1 MARGDLKTFDYYP
14 YNAGLKLYN
23 NSTDSFKYAIVTDA
37 YAAVLKTT
45 VDPTLA
51 SFTEVAASGNYA
63 AGGNALTVPTW
74 TIGVVAAGVTGLDF
88 TNDVSMLKA
97 AGNPTTGKTVLI
109 INSTAGNRCYHAI
122 DLTADGTT
130 AVDLVNN
137 DLTITFNANGTVNA
151 TVTA

>member
-23 NSTDSFKYAIVTDA
+23 NSTDSFKYAIVTDT
-37 YAAVLKTT
+37 YASVLKTT
-45 VDPTLA
+45 VDPVLT
-51 SFTEVAASGNYA
+51 SFTEVG
-63 AGGNALTVPTW
+63 AGGNYSAG
-74 TIGVVAAGVTGLDF
+74 GVVSAGVTALAF
-88 TNDVSMLKA
+88 TNVSMLKA

-109 INSTAGNRCYHAI
+109 INSTATNRGYHAI
-122 DLTADGTT
+122 DLTSDGTT

>member
-23 NSTDSFKYAIVTDA
+23 NSTDSFKYAIVTDT
-37 YAAVLKTT
+37 YASISKAA

-51 SFTEVAASGNYA
+51 SFTDAPAGGNYT
-63 AGGNALTVPTW
+63 AGGNALAGAAW
-74 TIGVVAAGVTGLDF
+74 TIGTVAAGVTALDF
-88 TNDVSMLKA
+88 TDVSMLKS
-97 AGNPTTGKTVLI
+97 AGNPTTGRTVLI

-122 DLTADGTT
+122 DLTTDGTT

-137 DLTITFNANGTVNA
+137 DLTIAFNANGTVNA

>member
-23 NSTDSFKYAIVTDA
+23 NSTDSFKYALLTDA

-45 VDPTLA
+45 VDPVLT
-51 SFTEVAASGNYA
+51 SFTECA
-63 AGGNALTVPTW
+63 AGGNYTAGGNTLAGNSW
-74 TIGVVAAGVTGLDF
+74 TIGVVSAGVTGLDF
-88 TNDVSMLKA
+88 TDISMLKL
-97 AGNPTTGKTVLI
+97 AGNPITAKTLLI
-109 INSTAGNRCYHAI
+109 LNSTATNRAYHVI
-122 DLTADGTT
+122 DLTSDGTT

-137 DLTITFNANGTVNA
+137 DLSVTFNANGTVNI

>member
-14 YNAGLKLYN
+14 YNAGLKLFN
-23 NSTDSFKYAIVTDA
+23 NSTDSFKYAIITDT
-37 YAAVLKTT
+37 YASVLKTA

-51 SFTEVAASGNYA
+51 SFTEVGAGGNYT
-63 AGGNALTVPTW
+63 AGGNALAGAAW

-88 TNDVSMLKA
+88 TDVSLLKA
-97 AGNPTTGKTVLI
+97 AGNPTTGKTALI
-109 INSTAGNRCYHAI
+109 INSTSGNRSYHAI
-122 DLTADGTT
+122 DLTSDGTT

-137 DLTITFNANGTVNA
+137 DLTITFNVNGTVNA

>member
-23 NSTDSFKYAIVTDA
+23 NSTDAFKYAIVTNN
-37 YAAVLKTT
+37 YATVLKTT

-51 SFTEVAASGNYA
+51 SFTQVGAGGNYT
-63 AGGNALTVPTW
+63 AGGNALAGAAW
-74 TIGVVAAGVTGLDF
+74 TIGAVAAGVTGLDF
-88 TNDVSMLKA
+88 TDVSMLKA

-109 INSTAGNRCYHAI
+109 INSTAGSRCYHAI
-122 DLTADGTT
+122 DLTDDGTT

-137 DLTITFNANGTVNA
+137 DLTITFDANGTVNA